1 MELGLSHR
9 SSRRLLNYVT
19 RCCEECQR
27 MLAEGTLQDL
37 RGRQQYLRELRSLV
51 VGDVCLFER

>member
-1 MELGLSHR
+1 
-9 SSRRLLNYVT
+9 
-19 RCCEECQR
+19 

-51 VGDVCLFER
+51 VRDVCLFER